1 MKVLFIGGTGNI
13 STSVSQLAI
22 KKGFDLYHLN
32 RGKTESDFKNVK
44 TIIADVNHKAEASKA
59 LQNHTWDVVVNW
71 IAFSPDQIQRDFKL
85 FQGKTKQY
93 IFISTASAYQKPLLH
108 PKVTES
114 TPLKNPFWEY
124 SRHKIACEDSLMKY
138 YRENDFPITI
148 VRPSHTYRNFI
159 PSCFDSDRQYTLA
172 NRMIQGKPIIVPG
185 TGLSRWTLTHAD
197 DFALGFVGLIGNS
210 NSIGH
215 AFHITSD
222 EKLTWNQ
229 IYLETASALE
239 VSAPNLVHVPVDVL
253 YKLNYKYSNNQEDV
267 DKIRGGLEGDKLTN
281 VDFDNTKIKTFV
293 PEFNATIPFYSG
305 IRRVLNWFNQ
315 DEARKQINT
324 EGEKHMDWIAEQWE
338 IIKNRI

>member
-13 STSVSQLAI
+13 STSVSELAI
-22 KKGFDLYHLN
+22 EKGFELYHLN
-32 RGKTESDFKNVK
+32 RGKTESAFKKVK
-44 TIIADVNHKAEASKA
+44 TLVADINDTSEVKKI
-59 LQNHTWDVVVNW
+59 LKDHTWDVVVNW
-71 IAFSPDQIQRDFKL
+71 IAFTPDQIQRDFEL

-108 PKVTES
+108 PTVTES
-114 TPLKNPFWEY
+114 TPLKNPFWQY
-124 SRHKIACEDSLMKY
+124 SRHKIACEDLLNKF
-138 YRENDFPITI
+138 YRDSDFPITI

-172 NRMIQGKPIIVPG
+172 NRMLQGKPIIVPG

-197 DFALGFVGLIGNS
+197 DFALGFVGLLGNS
-210 NSIGH
+210 SSIGH

-229 IYLETASALE
+229 IYQETALALN
-239 VSAPNLVHVPVDVL
+239 VKSLNLVHIPVDVL

-267 DKIRGGLEGDKLTN
+267 DKIRGGLLGDKLTS

-293 PEFNATIPFYSG
+293 PEFKAGIPFYIG

-315 DEARKQINT
+315 HESRKEINT

-338 IIKNRI
+338 EIKNNI